1 MLHPFEHLNCMAFS
15 GIMLLRV
22 AAGRAALCMWHCVME
37 KGRDSGPQPSLD
49 ALTFAHV
56 GLAAR
61 LVGGVDPLT
70 TEQKKILFFFFF
82 SAKGLI
88 WL

>member
-1 MLHPFEHLNCMAFS
+1 
-15 GIMLLRV
+15 MLLRV

-70 TEQKKILFFFFF
+70 TEQKKNSFLFFLQRQG
-82 SAKGLI
+82 AHLVVK
-88 WL
+88 